1 MNPETQSPPQV
12 TVCIV
17 TRNRKDDVLKA
28 IESALAQNYPALEVR
43 VYDNGSTDGT
53 WESIQST
60 FPAVAVTREKENAG
74 AAKQRNR
81 CFRESAAKYIF
92 SMDDDSYFTDP
103 DTVGAA
109 VAVIESHQDVA
120 VLAMPFVE
128 PAQRGMRTWTPPAD
142 PDNLGVPVR
151 SFVACA
157 CLLRRDAVIAAKGY
171 REFFEQWGEERDLSI
186 RLMNRGFSIL
196 FARTP
201 PLVHV
206 GSMIRDRG
214 KMEELGVRNTILFDW
229 LNLPA
234 LVVVPRLFADA
245 VRLFAHKLSLKNL
258 AARAGYVMRGFLYA
272 VRMSGN
278 RSAVSRNTY
287 RRYRILPGHG
297 PLSAPQNLPPP
308 LRRNIT
314 T

>member
-1 MNPETQSPPQV
+1 MNPETQSLPKV

-17 TRNRKDDVLKA
+17 TRNRKDDVLIA

-43 VYDNGSTDGT
+43 VYDNASTDGT
-53 WESIQST
+53 LESVQST

-92 SMDDDSYFTDP
+92 SMDDDGYFTNP

-109 VAVIESHQDVA
+109 VKFLDAHHEA
-120 VLAMPFVE
+120 AALALPFHE
-128 PAQRGMRTWTPPAD
+128 PASRGMKTWNAPDD
-142 PDNLGVPVR
+142 PDGAGVPVR

-157 CLLRRDAVIAAKGY
+157 CLLRRDAVVAAGGY

-186 RLMNRGFSIL
+186 RLMDRGFSIL

-206 GSMIRDRG
+206 GSMIRDRE
-214 KMEELGVRNTILFDW
+214 KMEEFGVRNTILFDW

-234 LVVVPRLFADA
+234 LVVAQRLFVDA

-287 RRYRILPGHG
+287 RRYRNLPGHG
-297 PLSAPQNLPPP
+297 PLPAPQTLPAP
-308 LRRNIT
+308 LRRQT
-314 T
+314 TT